1 MSELN
6 TVRERDEGF
15 EKRAAELLN
24 DMRQESRDMAAL
36 IDSLSQKVQNISDS
50 ANNSDNPSDLRE
62 IRDLMNQLNDQVKT
76 VSDTLT
82 SLSEEV

>member
-1 MSELN
+1 
-6 TVRERDEGF
+6 
-15 EKRAAELLN
+15 
-24 DMRQESRDMAAL
+24 MAAL
-36 IDSLSQKVQNISDS
+36 IDSLSRKVQNISDKPDTAEEQVS
-50 ANNSDNPSDLRE
+50 LRE